1 MKRPASEYFRRNVW
15 IAADPEERMF
25 PLILRFAGDERF
37 FIGSDYPHAEGF
49 VNPVEKVTTLL
60 ADFPPQTTRRIL
72 VDNARAFYGI
82 EGRR

>member
-1 MKRPASEYFRRNVW
+1 MKRPASEYFRKIFW

-25 PLILRFAGDERF
+25 PLILKFAGDERF

-49 VNPVEKVTTLL
+49 VNPVGKVKTML
-60 ADFPPQTTRRIL
+60 ADLPSESVRRIL

-82 EGRR
+82 GAG